1 MTRFEL
7 MEKTEQEKEEEFGV
21 KSDRVK
27 IDGEMYKVSTVK
39 LLTEELEGFIIGD
52 AVDKVKEEGVY
63 ETSVF
68 PYEGGEPKLTNTL
81 YAKRYD
87 TKKEAKKGH
96 EEVLKKLENGKIDL
110 E

>member
-1 MTRFEL
+1 MTDFEI
-7 MEKTEQEKEEEFGV
+7 MEKTEKEKEEEKGV
-21 KSDRVK
+21 KSDKVK

-39 LLTEELEGFIIGD
+39 LLTDELEGFVMGD
-52 AVDKVKEEGVY
+52 AVDKVKEEGIY

-68 PYEGGEPKLTNTL
+68 PYEDGEPNFTNTL

-87 TKKEAKKGH
+87 SEEEAKKGH
-96 EEVLKKLENGKIDL
+96 EEVLKKLEKGEVDL